1 MAKKIEGVS
10 ESPEKMIEKAEEFVN
25 RSNSTTEVFRNLS
38 GKTLNELLVL
48 KNSVT
53 SLIEYYDNYAKAN
66 TGNYPFDTKEIHDNA
81 RNLSLKYGRALV
93 HVINAIKDKT
103 NEELYA

>member
-10 ESPEKMIEKAEEFVN
+10 EITEKITKIAEEVV
-25 RSNSTTEVFRNLS
+25 SSTHAALEHFKNLS
-38 GKTLNELLVL
+38 GKSLKELLVI
-48 KNSVT
+48 KDAVT
-53 SLIEYYDNYAKAN
+53 SLITYYDNYAKAN

-103 NEELYA
+103 DEELYA

>member
-10 ESPEKMIEKAEEFVN
+10 ESPEKTIEKAEEFVSRAN
-25 RSNSTTEVFRNLS
+25 AALEHFKNLS
-38 GKTLNELLVL
+38 GKSLKELLVIRDA
-48 KNSVT
+48 VT
-53 SLIEYYDNYAKAN
+53 SLITYYDNYAKAN

-103 NEELYA
+103 DEELYV